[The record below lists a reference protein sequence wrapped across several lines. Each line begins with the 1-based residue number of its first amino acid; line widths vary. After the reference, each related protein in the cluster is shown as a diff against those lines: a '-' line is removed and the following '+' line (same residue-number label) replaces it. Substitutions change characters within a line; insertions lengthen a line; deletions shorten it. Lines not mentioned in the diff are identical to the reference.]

1 MFIEI
6 PDSCI
11 KRNEYNSDFK
21 VSGAINPT
29 NSPFNANYS
38 PLEYAVDSVSYDEKQ
53 SLIKI
58 VSSNTYIQQQLCNM
72 YFFKLN
78 CGVDLTAVF
87 TCSALRL
94 NTRDLSLLCLLFKQ
108 IIFSGN
114 IDNNH
119 KTELDNE
126 QWLQA
131 TGLNDLGLEITKGI
145 LISSP
150 VFNELYNSK
159 ISMDSRQNKF
169 YLYKQENSPAPE
181 RDDIY
186 SGFVEGYFKNPYNQK
201 CGKLNV
207 SALSIEQLQTH
218 SLCQALTEKV
228 SELYLHNYELELNRK
243 TYYVKFLSWY

>member
-6 PDSCI
+6 LDSCI
-11 KRNEYNSDFK
+11 KSNEYKGDYTVN
-21 VSGAINPT
+21 GRINPA

-38 PLEYAVDSVSYDEKQ
+38 PLEHAGISYDEKQ

-58 VSSNTYIQQQLCNM
+58 VSTSPYIQQQLCNM
-72 YFFKLN
+72 YYFKLN
-78 CGVDLTAVF
+78 CGVDLTTVF
-87 TCSALRL
+87 ICSALRL
-94 NTRDLSLLCLLFKQ
+94 NARDLSLLCLLFKQ

-114 IDNNH
+114 LDYEL

-145 LISSP
+145 LSSSP

-159 ISMDSRQNKF
+159 VSMDNRRNEF
-169 YLYKQENSPAPE
+169 YLYKQEDLPAPE
-181 RDDIY
+181 RDNTY

-207 SALSIEQLQTH
+207 SALSMEQLQTH
-218 SLCQALTEKV
+218 RLCQAIAAKV
-228 SELYLHNYELELNRK
+228 SELYLHNYELEFNRK